1 MKTQNDDPFAERC
14 AERFLETNSLTK
26 SETDMIFDLL
36 GPDNNVILADEVM
49 VCDAHGKVVRV
60 TDTYDR
66 HFGVSAEYVLGKS
79 VYELETEGVF
89 TPSITAIVLE
99 TKKKVTKRQINYL
112 GKPVLTTGVPIFND
126 YGEIK
131 YVVCFNSLD
140 SSQINN
146 IKKKYNELQETLM
159 QRNQEMQLLRSKNLL
174 PKEMIIKSQATQDLW
189 EMILNTADT
198 KANVLITGET
208 GVGKSMIA
216 KAIHSISPRSESP
229 FISINCSVI
238 NENLIE
244 SELFGYEKGAFTG
257 ANSRGK
263 IGKIELANGGT
274 LFLDEIGDL
283 PLHVQTKLLQLIQE
297 KTMERMSGVKSISLD
312 FKLIAATNRD
322 LENDVKKG
330 LFRRDLFYRLNVLRI
345 HVPALRERKEDICI
359 MALEFLKRF
368 NKEYDKNVMF
378 SSQLLDF
385 FERHPWPGNVR
396 QLENLVERLVITDL
410 NGMVEVD
417 HLPYDMR
424 AEQSNLSGLS
434 GESIAPHYDP
444 SKNLA
449 DLLDEYERNI
459 IINAYKGNPT
469 SVALAKVLG
478 ISQSSAS
485 RKIMKYL
492 NGK

>member
-1 MKTQNDDPFAERC
+1 MSDQSSEPIITKHNKGFW
-14 AERFLETNSLTK
+14 ETNSLTR

-49 VCDAHGKVVRV
+49 VCDAHGTVVRV

-66 HFGVSAEYVLGKS
+66 HFGVSAEYVLGKT
-79 VYELETEGVF
+79 VYELEKEGVF
-89 TPSITAIVLE
+89 SPSITAIVLK
-99 TKKKVTKRQINYL
+99 TKKKITKRQFNYL
-112 GKPVLTTGVPIFND
+112 GQPVLTTGVPIFNNE
-126 YGEIK
+126 GEIK

-140 SSQINN
+140 SAQINN

-159 QRNQEMQLLRSKNLL
+159 LRDQEMMMLRSKNLV
-174 PKEMIIKSQATQDLW
+174 PKEMIIRSQATQDLW

-216 KAIHSISPRSESP
+216 RTIHSVSPRAENP

-257 ANSRGK
+257 ADSRGK
-263 IGKIELANGGT
+263 IGKIELAKGGT

-283 PLHVQTKLLQLIQE
+283 PLQVQTKLLQLIQE
-297 KTMERMSGVKSISLD
+297 KTMQRISGTDVISLD

-322 LENDVKKG
+322 LESDIKKG
-330 LFRRDLFYRLNVLRI
+330 LFRRDLYYRLNVLRI
-345 HVPALRERKEDICI
+345 HVPALRDRKEDICI

-368 NKEYDKNVMF
+368 NREYGKSVLF
-378 SSQLLDF
+378 SLQLLDF

-410 NGMVEVD
+410 NGIVEVE
-417 HLPYDMR
+417 HLPYEMR
-424 AEQSNLSGLS
+424 AEQAMIS
-434 GESIAPHYDP
+434 GEPAAPAYDP
-444 SKNLA
+444 SKNL
-449 DLLDEYERNI
+449 DEQLGEYERNI
-459 IINAYKGNPT
+459 IISAYKKHPST
-469 SVALAKVLG
+469 VALAKALK

-485 RKIMKYL
+485 RKIAKYI
-492 NGK
+492 NKQG